1 MFSSSSGGQHRLVD
15 RLASLDSSLA
25 YSTHAGEMSDAFF
38 SKPRPFS
45 KRKRDDAPAGA
56 ARAGRH
62 GTSARGQSLSRGGKE
77 RQNGR
82 GGSSAAAGG
91 RQQNKG
97 KRRADAEDE
106 ELDEANAD
114 QFDSDDVG
122 SDDADG
128 AEQGSEEE
136 EDELETPAQKRLRL
150 SQMYLKSL
158 EKDKDGKSLARISL
172 TRSLRG
178 LIQAH
183 PSSRGIWIQRRRLGP
198 GHHCRAIAAGRGAL
212 RARPFHLA
220 LY

>member
-25 YSTHAGEMSDAFF
+25 HRAHAGEMSDAFF

-82 GGSSAAAGG
+82 GGSSAAGG

-128 AEQGSEEE
+128 AEQGSEDE

-158 EKDKDGKSLARISL
+158 EKDKDGKSLSCAPFSR
-172 TRSLRG
+172 RG
-178 LIQAH
+178 LIRGH
-183 PSSRGIWIQRRRLGP
+183 PSSRGLWI
-198 GHHCRAIAAGRGAL
+198 
-212 RARPFHLA
+212 
-220 LY
+220 